1 MCSNAPGEEDSTE
14 WKGGYPVI
22 FTFRTAPLTSP
33 HALQTNAILTAELC
47 MQRNKI
53 RRKYGISVEEAPLGE
68 FCDGLLL
75 DYCVV
80 QFCPCLSLIQVYFQS
95 RGHCVRSAL

>member
-1 MCSNAPGEEDSTE
+1 MRSIFNAE
-14 WKGGYPVI
+14 
-22 FTFRTAPLTSP
+22 FR
-33 HALQTNAILTAELC
+33 

-53 RRKYGISVEEAPLGE
+53 RRKYGISVEGAPLGE

-80 QFCPCLSLIQVYFQS
+80 QFCPCLSLIQVYF
-95 RGHCVRSAL
+95 RGLCEAYETEIHMRVFPVMGSVWG